1 MDSSFRTTRQ
11 LRSNAKIAP
20 PPPPSTSELTTDSPS
35 PIRFIPGAIRPGP
48 KIISD
53 QNLPD
58 LNKADL
64 HTLRN
69 KQRRLRNSVSLTLET
84 TRTEGAQALRA
95 LESTLI
101 FAQSEAGTGVCIDSR
116 GWILTCAHCFGET
129 AQEWKAERRK
139 WMLYYTGLAV
149 EVECRAWDLR
159 RDLALAK
166 IIRIEMER
174 EPNGYPI
181 FSHVSLATDQYPSTP
196 IFCIGQPGADDLEST
211 APRKTAYDLIEVS
224 NGRLCGLIPEADP
237 HDNSEI
243 GVLKHDAWTYWG
255 HSGAPL
261 LRQADG
267 TLLGLHS
274 SWDDS
279 TAMRH
284 GVPLVAIRV
293 FLEENLPV
301 RLDP

>member
-20 PPPPSTSELTTDSPS
+20 PPQPSELTTDSPS
-35 PIRFIPGAIRPGP
+35 PIRFIPAAITPGP

-53 QNLPD
+53 QKLPD

-64 HTLRN
+64 QNFRK
-69 KQRRLRNSVSLTLET
+69 KQRRLRDSVSLTLET
-84 TRTEGAQALRA
+84 TRTEGVQALRA

-101 FAQSEAGTGVCIDSR
+101 FAQAEAGTGVCIDSR

-181 FSHVSLATDQYPSTP
+181 FSHVSLATGQHPSTP

-224 NGRLCGLIPEADP
+224 NGRLRGLIPEADP

-284 GVPLVAIRV
+284 GVPLIAIRV